1 MCRFRKLQF
10 EYLKM
15 PFGVANALVAFQKFI
30 GLIFKPLINSGK
42 ILLYLDDIFIAT
54 SSISE
59 NLDILK
65 EILKICSIVV
75 KGLRNIELTV
85 HNVARVEVPSGLP
98 RKIFFFFYLFI
109 RIFTIN
115 SR

>member
-1 MCRFRKLQF
+1 MLITLILLRFERWFSSCVDSANFHEIASFVTPDGQF

-15 PFGVANALVAFQKFI
+15 PFGVLVGLANVLVAFQKFI
-30 GLIFKPLINSGK
+30 SLIFKPLINSGK

-65 EILKICSIVV
+65 EVLKLLYRYKV
-75 KGLRNIELTV
+75 K
-85 HNVARVEVPSGLP
+85 
-98 RKIFFFFYLFI
+98 
-109 RIFTIN
+109 
-115 SR
+115 